1 MPLSAPIAI
10 ACICVNAAAS
20 GLLFMAM
27 NKPEYSLRW
36 RRIGAWAWAAY
47 LAGMVWVLD
56 NGLPSHWSGGFYVT
70 LAPGIAKW
78 SGEWRGSQPIPTYAV
93 VLGLALWASYRL
105 TGYLTRLPCWG
116 LLTLPVAAFL
126 VVTGLGSPLPIL
138 VVGALTPAVGL
149 LAARIMPDRRAEAG
163 DIVFGA
169 LFAGVLMSSAAFS

>member
-1 MPLSAPIAI
+1 MTALPASIAI
-10 ACICVNAAAS
+10 VCAGAVVA
-20 GLLFMAM
+20 GPLFMAM
-27 NKPEYSLRW
+27 NQPQNSARW
-36 RRIGAWAWAAY
+36 RRICAWAWAIY
-47 LAGMVWVLD
+47 LAGMSWVLD
-56 NGLPSHWSGGFYVT
+56 NGLPSHWSGGFYIT
-70 LAPGIAKW
+70 LVPGVVKW
-78 SGEWRGSQPIPTYAV
+78 SGEWRGSQPIPTYAI

-116 LLTLPVAAFL
+116 LLTLPVAVFL
-126 VVTGLGSPLPIL
+126 AVTGLGSPLPIL